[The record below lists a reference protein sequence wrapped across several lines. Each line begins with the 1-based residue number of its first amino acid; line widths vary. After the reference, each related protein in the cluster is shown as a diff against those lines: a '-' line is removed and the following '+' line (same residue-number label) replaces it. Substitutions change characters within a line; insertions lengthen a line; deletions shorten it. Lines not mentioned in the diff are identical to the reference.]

1 MEFHKQL
8 NIWTFFGC
16 VAFLLFMCFEF
27 KATETSEAGLQAKL
41 KQLARQALDR

>member
-1 MEFHKQL
+1 MEFHKQFK
-8 NIWTFFGC
+8 ICIFFGC

-27 KATETSEAGLQAKL
+27 KATETSEAGLQSKL